1 MPGEVTSTLAGTI
14 RSAGHPDG
22 EIPAA
27 RAPQSPTLDGAATRV
42 VRNSTLNLA
51 TQGLYSGFNLLLV
64 YVLAGLGTER
74 FGRFYLFFALILI
87 VQIFWELGATTILTR
102 RIVQT
107 PDRWR
112 EMLPDAAGL
121 FTLIALC
128 SLGTFLCFGGAW
140 AWWQADAELLVCSA
154 AAGVACAAIQV
165 QRFSGAI
172 FQAFE
177 LFRYENLG
185 KLLQIL
191 FLTSV
196 AAALVRLNLASIT
209 GLVWLLAA
217 SHVAAALYMT
227 VALQRRWRCL
237 AWRLHLSR
245 IKEWF
250 AESVPL
256 ALGDMA
262 RGLSAQL
269 DTALVGLLQP
279 AAAVG
284 IYSMAYRPLGPVY
297 WLPRVVMQAAFPS
310 FARLASADHQAL
322 GRAFSSSLRL
332 MWLISL
338 PMALCVSA
346 YAGPVV
352 AILAGPEFAAAAVPM
367 RILAWIVSLSF
378 LSFQFRFV
386 LTALGRAQAY
396 VRLAVPVL
404 LLEVCLELA
413 LIPRWGY
420 LGACAGLCAGEL
432 TFALGGLALCLR
444 AGLGTIEWRPLAGG
458 ALGAVVMGAVLWGA
472 GGRGLL
478 LLSAAAVVGLALYA
492 GVCLWSRALR
502 WTEVRRLGES
512 LAGLM

>member
-1 MPGEVTSTLAGTI
+1 MPGELVSTADEITPNAAHPVAGN
-14 RSAGHPDG
+14 
-22 EIPAA
+22 PAA
-27 RAPQSPTLDGAATRV
+27 RAPQSPALDGAATRV

-51 TQGLYSGFNLLLV
+51 TQGLYSALNLLLV

-74 FGRFYLFFALILI
+74 FGRFYWFFALILI

-102 RIVQT
+102 RIVQA
-107 PDRWR
+107 PDGWR
-112 EMLPDAAGL
+112 ETLADAAGL
-121 FTLIALC
+121 FTLIALF
-128 SLGTFLCFGGAW
+128 SLGTFLCLGAW
-140 AWWQADAELLVCSA
+140 WRADAELLMCSA
-154 AAGVACAAIQV
+154 AAGVTCAAMQV
-165 QRFSGAI
+165 QRFSAAV

-185 KLLQIL
+185 KLLQIVL
-191 FLTSV
+191 LTSV
-196 AAALVRLNLASIT
+196 AAALVHLNLASLT

-217 SHVAAALYMT
+217 SHVAAALYMMA
-227 VALQRRWRCL
+227 ALQRRWHCL

-245 IKEWF
+245 IKDWF
-250 AESVPL
+250 AESGPL

-269 DTALVGLLQP
+269 DTVLMGRLQP

-310 FARLASADHQAL
+310 FARLAITDQQAL

-352 AILAGPEFAAAAVPM
+352 ALLAGPEFAAAAVPM

-386 LTALGRAQAY
+386 LAALGKAQAY
-396 VRLAVPVL
+396 VRLAVAVL

-420 LGACAGLCAGEL
+420 LGACAGLAVGEV
-432 TFALGGLALCLR
+432 TFALAGLALCMR
-444 AGLGTIEWRPLAGG
+444 AGLGTIEWRPLVGG
-458 ALGAVVMGAVLWGA
+458 ALGAAVMGAVLWGA

-478 LLSAAAVVGLALYA
+478 LLSGAAVVGMALYA

-502 WTEVRRLGES
+502 WTEVRHLGES

>member
-1 MPGEVTSTLAGTI
+1 L
-14 RSAGHPDG
+14 
-22 EIPAA
+22 
-27 RAPQSPTLDGAATRV
+27 
-42 VRNSTLNLA
+42 
-51 TQGLYSGFNLLLV
+51 
-64 YVLAGLGTER
+64 
-74 FGRFYLFFALILI
+74 
-87 VQIFWELGATTILTR
+87 
-102 RIVQT
+102 
-107 PDRWR
+107 
-112 EMLPDAAGL
+112 
-121 FTLIALC
+121 
-128 SLGTFLCFGGAW
+128 
-140 AWWQADAELLVCSA
+140 
-154 AAGVACAAIQV
+154 
-165 QRFSGAI
+165 
-172 FQAFE
+172 
-177 LFRYENLG
+177 
-185 KLLQIL
+185 
-191 FLTSV
+191 
-196 AAALVRLNLASIT
+196 T

-217 SHVAAALYMT
+217 SHVAAALYMMA
-227 VALQRRWRCL
+227 ALQRRWHCL

-245 IKEWF
+245 IKDWF
-250 AESVPL
+250 AESGPL

-269 DTALVGLLQP
+269 DTVLMGRLQP

-310 FARLASADHQAL
+310 FARLAITDQQAL

-386 LTALGRAQAY
+386 LAALGKAQAY
-396 VRLAVPVL
+396 VRLAVAVL
-404 LLEVCLELA
+404 LLEACLELA

-420 LGACAGLCAGEL
+420 LGACAGLAVGEV
-432 TFALGGLALCLR
+432 TFALAGLALCMR
-444 AGLGTIEWRPLAGG
+444 AGLGTIEWRPLVGG
-458 ALGAVVMGAVLWGA
+458 ALGAAVMGAVLWGA

-478 LLSAAAVVGLALYA
+478 LLSGAAVVGMALYA

-502 WTEVRRLGES
+502 WTEVRHLGES